1 MTKYYVTF
9 KEYNK
14 SPRFII
20 VKIYR
25 GVLAN
30 LATIKNGLID
40 CGIREENIEFIF
52 GWSKIEE

>member
-14 SPRFII
+14 SPRYII
-20 VKIYR
+20 VKFYR

-40 CGIREENIEFIF
+40 KNLGLEMFLL
-52 GWSKIEE
+52 SL